1 MLGFPLGILSAAGAG
16 GVAASDYEL
25 ISTTILGSAQSS
37 VVFDVSSY
45 ASTYK
50 HLQIRATVRT
60 DRGANEDILGI
71 RFNGDTGSNYVT
83 HLLYGTGSSV
93 ASGSTF
99 SGGPHTY
106 IYSAF
111 TAAGSNTANAY
122 SGHVVD
128 LLDAY
133 STTKNTTMRQFFGQP
148 AGNLV
153 GLFSGLWRDTSALSS
168 ITLFPAIG
176 TNLNAN
182 SRFSLY
188 GLKA

>member
-1 MLGFPLGILSAAGAG
+1 MRILGVTASGFDTGA
-16 GVAASDYEL
+16 YEL

-45 ASTYK
+45 TSTYK
-50 HLQIRATVRT
+50 HLQIRVVTRT

-71 RFNGDTGSNYVT
+71 RFNGDTGSNYIT
-83 HLLYGTGSSV
+83 HLLYGTGSTV
-93 ASGSTF
+93 ASGSSF

-106 IYSAF
+106 IYSGF
-111 TAAGSNTANAY
+111 TAAGNNTANAF

-128 LLDAY
+128 LLDPY
-133 STTKNTTMRQFFGQP
+133 STSKNTTMRQFFGQP

-153 GLFSGLWRDTSALSS
+153 GLFSGLWRNTAAVSS

-176 TNLNAN
+176 SNFNST

-188 GLKA
+188 GIKG